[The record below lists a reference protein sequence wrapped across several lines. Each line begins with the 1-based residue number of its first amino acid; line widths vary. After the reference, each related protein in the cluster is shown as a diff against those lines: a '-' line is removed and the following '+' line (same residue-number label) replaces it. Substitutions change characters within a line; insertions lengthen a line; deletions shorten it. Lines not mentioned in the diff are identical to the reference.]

1 MENKNY
7 KDANIIIIDDDVQV
21 LESVKDALEVRD
33 MQIRTFSNP
42 IEGLEYIKNNNVDV
56 LILDY
61 YMPEMNGSEVVEKLR
76 EYNNNTIVILQTGF
90 ADQIPPLE
98 MIDKIN
104 IQGYVDKEEGIEK
117 LILTIKS
124 AIKTSELLK
133 EIKEKEN
140 KIETLTYKKALIGN
154 LISNLVN
161 ESMDQLFKITL
172 ANGIISKDTEKY
184 IEQNKSIEEGL
195 ERIKDLYEALN
206 FEYKKEMNI
215 IQLKKT
221 IEELLKAQL
230 LVKLVELT
238 FEIDNNDIVINN
250 PKEIIYIVIK
260 IVYLL
265 MEESAKNI
273 NIRAKKEDKTYIE
286 ICADVDV
293 NNVNIEEVEM
303 LQESKNRTIMVN
315 NDSIHIKLQ

>member
-1 MENKNY
+1 MENINY
-7 KDANIIIIDDDVQV
+7 KEAKIIIIDDDIQV

-33 MQIRTFSNP
+33 MQIKTFSNP

-90 ADQIPPLE
+90 VDQIPPLE

-140 KIETLTYKKALIGN
+140 KIESLTYKKALIGN

-184 IEQNKSIEEGL
+184 VEQNKSIEEGL

-215 IQLKKT
+215 VQLKKT

-238 FEIDNNDIVINN
+238 FEIDNNDIVIEN

-265 MEESAKNI
+265 MEENAKNI

-286 ICADVDV
+286 ISADVDI
-293 NNVNIEEVEM
+293 NNVNIEEVEL
-303 LQESKNRTIMVN
+303 LQESDDSVIIVDN
-315 NDSIHIKLQ
+315 NSINIQLK

>member
-1 MENKNY
+1 MENINY
-7 KDANIIIIDDDVQV
+7 KDANIIIIDDDIQV

-33 MQIRTFSNP
+33 MKIRTFSNP

-184 IEQNKSIEEGL
+184 MEQNKSIEEGL
-195 ERIKDLYEALN
+195 ERIKDLY
-206 FEYKKEMNI
+206 
-215 IQLKKT
+215 
-221 IEELLKAQL
+221 
-230 LVKLVELT
+230 
-238 FEIDNNDIVINN
+238 
-250 PKEIIYIVIK
+250 
-260 IVYLL
+260 
-265 MEESAKNI
+265 
-273 NIRAKKEDKTYIE
+273 
-286 ICADVDV
+286 
-293 NNVNIEEVEM
+293 
-303 LQESKNRTIMVN
+303 
-315 NDSIHIKLQ
+315 

>member
-1 MENKNY
+1 MENINY

-172 ANGIISKDTEKY
+172 ANGIIKKDTEKY

-215 IQLKKT
+215 VQLKKT

-265 MEESAKNI
+265 MEENAKNI
-273 NIRAKKEDKTYIE
+273 NIRAKKEDETYIE
-286 ICADVDV
+286 ISADIDV

-303 LQESKNRTIMVN
+303 LQESENRVIIVDN
-315 NDSIHIKLQ
+315 NSINIKLS

>member
-1 MENKNY
+1 MENINY

-230 LVKLVELT
+230 LVKLVKLT
-238 FEIDNNDIVINN
+238 FEIDNNDIVIDN

-273 NIRAKKEDKTYIE
+273 NIRAKKEDEIYIE
-286 ICADVDV
+286 ISDDVDV

-315 NDSIHIKLQ
+315 NDSINIKLQ

>member
-1 MENKNY
+1 MENINY
-7 KDANIIIIDDDVQV
+7 KDAKIIIIDDDIQV

-33 MQIRTFSNP
+33 MQIKTFSNP

-172 ANGIISKDTEKY
+172 ANGIIRKDTEKY

-215 IQLKKT
+215 VQLKKT

-238 FEIDNNDIVINN
+238 FEIDNNDIVIDN

-273 NIRAKKEDKTYIE
+273 NIRAKKEDKAYIE

-315 NDSIHIKLQ
+315 NDSINIKLQ

>member
-230 LVKLVELT
+230 LVKLVKLA
-238 FEIDNNDIVINN
+238 FEIDNNDIVIDN

-315 NDSIHIKLQ
+315 NDSINIKLQ

>member
-1 MENKNY
+1 MENINY

-215 IQLKKT
+215 VQLKKT

>member
-1 MENKNY
+1 MEKFSY
-7 KDANIIIIDDDVQV
+7 KDAKILVVDDVEEVLISTRNCLRLQGMQV
-21 LESVKDALEVRD
+21 DCINNPLDALEY
-33 MQIRTFSNP
+33 
-42 IEGLEYIKNNNVDV
+42 LKKNKVDV
-56 LILDY
+56 LLLDFF
-61 YMPEMNGSEVVEKLR
+61 MPEMNGDEFIKELR
-76 EYNNNTIVILQTGF
+76 KFDNETVVILRTGYS
-90 ADQIPPLE
+90 DKVPPLE
-98 MIDKIN
+98 IIDELN
-104 IQGYVDKEEGIEK
+104 IQGYIDKIKGKDE
-117 LILTIKS
+117 LILLTKS

-140 KIETLTYKKALIGN
+140 KIESLTYKKALIGN

-184 IEQNKSIEEGL
+184 LEQNKSIEEGL

-215 IQLKKT
+215 VQLKKT
-221 IEELLKAQL
+221 VEELLKAQL
-230 LVKLVELT
+230 LVKLVKLT
-238 FEIDNNDIVINN
+238 FEIDNNDIVIDN
-250 PKEIIYIVIK
+250 PKEIIYIVVK

-286 ICADVDV
+286 ICADVDID
-293 NNVNIEEVEM
+293 NINIEEVEL
-303 LQESKNRTIMVN
+303 LQESKCKTIIVDN
-315 NDSIHIKLQ
+315 NSINIKLQ

>member
-1 MENKNY
+1 MENINY

-230 LVKLVELT
+230 LVKLVKLT
-238 FEIDNNDIVINN
+238 FEIDNNDIVIDN

-273 NIRAKKEDKTYIE
+273 NIRAKKEDEIYIE
-286 ICADVDV
+286 ISADVDV

-315 NDSIHIKLQ
+315 NDSINIKLQ

>member
-1 MENKNY
+1 MEKFSY
-7 KDANIIIIDDDVQV
+7 KDAKILVVDDVEEVLISTRNCLRLQGMQV
-21 LESVKDALEVRD
+21 DCINNPLEALEY
-33 MQIRTFSNP
+33 
-42 IEGLEYIKNNNVDV
+42 LKKNKVDV
-56 LILDY
+56 LLLDFF
-61 YMPEMNGSEVVEKLR
+61 MPEMNGDEFIKELR
-76 EYNNNTIVILQTGF
+76 KFDNETVVILRTGYS
-90 ADQIPPLE
+90 DKVPPLE
-98 MIDKIN
+98 IIDELN
-104 IQGYVDKEEGIEK
+104 IQGYIDKIKGK
-117 LILTIKS
+117 DDLILLTKS

-140 KIETLTYKKALIGN
+140 KIESLTYKKALIGN

-184 IEQNKSIEEGL
+184 LEQNKSIEEGL

-215 IQLKKT
+215 VQLKKT
-221 IEELLKAQL
+221 VEELLKAQL
-230 LVKLVELT
+230 LVKLVKLT
-238 FEIDNNDIVINN
+238 FEIDNNDIVIDN
-250 PKEIIYIVIK
+250 PKEIIYIVVK

-286 ICADVDV
+286 ICADVDID
-293 NNVNIEEVEM
+293 NINIEEVEL
-303 LQESKNRTIMVN
+303 LQESKCKTIMVD
-315 NDSIHIKLQ
+315 NDSINIKLQ

>member
-1 MENKNY
+1 MENINY

-21 LESVKDALEVRD
+21 LESVKDALEVRN

-195 ERIKDLYEALN
+195 KRIKDLYEALN

-230 LVKLVELT
+230 LVKLVKLT
-238 FEIDNNDIVINN
+238 FEIDNNDIVIDN

-273 NIRAKKEDKTYIE
+273 NIRAKKEDEIYIE
-286 ICADVDV
+286 ISADVDV

-315 NDSIHIKLQ
+315 NDSINIKLQ